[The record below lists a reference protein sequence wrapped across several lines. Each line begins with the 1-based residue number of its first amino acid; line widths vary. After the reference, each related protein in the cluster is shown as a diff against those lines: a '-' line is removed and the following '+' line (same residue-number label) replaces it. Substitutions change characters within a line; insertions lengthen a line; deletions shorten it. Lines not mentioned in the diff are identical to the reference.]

1 MTRIMMYQKS
11 VEGLSPEEIAEKNA
25 KEAANTAKGI
35 AKDPEG
41 AANKVVN

>member
-11 VEGLSPEEIAEKNA
+11 IEGLSAEEIAEKNA

-41 AANKVVN
+41 AANKAVN

>member
-11 VEGLSPEEIAEKNA
+11 IEGLSPKEIAEKNA
-25 KEAANTAKGI
+25 EEAANTAKGI

-41 AANKVVN
+41 AANKAVN